1 MGYEI
6 ERCPYCHQQIF
17 HTEACI
23 KKKEEEKEN
32 GVHD

>member
-6 ERCPYCHQQIF
+6 ERYECCGQQIF